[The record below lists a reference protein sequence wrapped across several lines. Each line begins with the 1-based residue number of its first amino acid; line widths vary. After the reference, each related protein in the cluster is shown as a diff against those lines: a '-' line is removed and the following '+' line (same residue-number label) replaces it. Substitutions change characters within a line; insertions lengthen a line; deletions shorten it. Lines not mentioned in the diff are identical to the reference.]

1 MVLLAPSPAAAV
13 ATDLGLIKMYMYII
27 MNHIPIYIGL
37 GVVVSTHVYMLNE
50 AMPESMR
57 VYHAGANLAAAGLI
71 VYGVY
76 F

>member
-1 MVLLAPSPAAAV
+1 
-13 ATDLGLIKMYMYII
+13 

-37 GVVVSTHVYMLNE
+37 GVIVSTHVYMLNE
-50 AMPESMR
+50 AMPEEMR

-71 VYGVY
+71 VYGVH

>member
-1 MVLLAPSPAAAV
+1 
-13 ATDLGLIKMYMYII
+13 

-37 GVVVSTHVYMLNE
+37 GVIVSTHVWMLNE
-50 AMPESMR
+50 AMPEEMR
-57 VYHAGANLAAAGLI
+57 TYHAGANLAAAGLI